1 MLRTIPFVLVAA
13 LTTTSSFAGVV
24 TTDAIAASPVLQG
37 NTTTATPPRDDLW
50 NAALAGGQP
59 GSNAASSTIQI
70 PNPTICTL
78 TQMPDGT
85 VVGSCAPVNS
95 PNEVPAP
102 NGLLVMMAALLG
114 FAFRRKV
121 VPVAT
126 RA

>member
-1 MLRTIPFVLVAA
+1 MLRTIPFALVAA
-13 LTTTSSFAGVV
+13 LTTTSSCADVL
-24 TTDAIAASPVLQG
+24 TTDAIAASSVLQG
-37 NTTTATPPRDDLW
+37 NTTTGMQPRGDLW

-59 GSNAASSTIQI
+59 GRNAASSTIQI
-70 PNPTICTL
+70 PNPTICSL

-95 PNEVPAP
+95 PNKVPAP